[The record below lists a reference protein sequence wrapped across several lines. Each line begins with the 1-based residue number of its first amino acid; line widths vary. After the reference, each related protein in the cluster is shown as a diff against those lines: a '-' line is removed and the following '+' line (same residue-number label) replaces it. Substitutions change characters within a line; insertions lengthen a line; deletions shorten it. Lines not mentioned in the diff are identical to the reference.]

1 MNFSSGFLTILVYVS
16 LVWCAISAIGL
27 TAMLIKDLLRGESW

>member
-16 LVWCAISAIGL
+16 LVWCAISAAGL
-27 TAMLIKDLLRGESW
+27 AFMLVRDLLRGESW